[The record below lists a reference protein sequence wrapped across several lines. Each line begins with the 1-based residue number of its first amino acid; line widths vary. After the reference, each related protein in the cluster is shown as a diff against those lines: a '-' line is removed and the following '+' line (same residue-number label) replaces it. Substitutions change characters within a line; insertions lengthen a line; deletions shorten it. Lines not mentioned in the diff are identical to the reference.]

1 MLHVTLK
8 LISYSLSYQVENLIL
23 CVSAKDL
30 HRTHDPE
37 TEEMELKKKPREGET
52 SQQAGLETHQSSV
65 KNSVAPSHQLTGR
78 VGLQASFVPP
88 IIPLFK
94 QVNET

>member
-1 MLHVTLK
+1 MQHVTFK
-8 LISYSLSYQVENLIL
+8 FISYSLSYWVENLIL
-23 CVSAKDL
+23 CVSAKYLDQ
-30 HRTHDPE
+30 THDPE
-37 TEEMELKKKPREGET
+37 TEEMELKEKQREGET
-52 SQQAGLETHQSSV
+52 SQQAELETQQSSV
-65 KNSVAPSHQLTGR
+65 KDCLAPSHQLTGR

>member
-23 CVSAKDL
+23 CVSSKDQ
-30 HRTHDPE
+30 E
-37 TEEMELKKKPREGET
+37 TEEMELKEKPREGET

>member
-1 MLHVTLK
+1 MTLEFI
-8 LISYSLSYQVENLIL
+8 LYSLSFQVENLIL
-23 CVSAKDL
+23 HVSAKDL
-30 HRTHDPE
+30 DRTHDPE
-37 TEEMELKKKPREGET
+37 TEEMELKEKPREGET
-52 SQQAGLETHQSSV
+52 SKQAGLETQNSIV
-65 KNSVAPSHQLTGR
+65 KESVAPSHQLTGR